1 MAQMATSESGRGKMA
16 DEQMNM
22 DADWVLKAMVA
33 MATADGRLD
42 SRETDLIRQVYEDRT
57 GRKLAADEVAR
68 AVGANATGDALAQL
82 AAASKTLDLETK
94 EEMVRAAYLVL
105 LADERIDGEERKKL
119 KEISGALQISEN
131 HLGAILEDLAIWLAK
146 IKS

>member
-1 MAQMATSESGRGKMA
+1 LAQMATGESSRGKMA

-105 LADERIDGEERKKL
+105 LADERIVGEERKKL

>member
-1 MAQMATSESGRGKMA
+1 MA
-16 DEQMNM
+16 DQQMNM

-68 AVGANATGDALAQL
+68 AVGANATGDALADL

>member
-1 MAQMATSESGRGKMA
+1 MA

-22 DADWVLKAMVA
+22 DADWVLKAIVA

-68 AVGANATGDALAQL
+68 AVGANATGDALADL

>member
-1 MAQMATSESGRGKMA
+1 MA

-68 AVGANATGDALAQL
+68 AVGANATGDALADL

>member
-1 MAQMATSESGRGKMA
+1 MA

-33 MATADGRLD
+33 VAAADGRLD

-68 AVGANATGDALAQL
+68 AVGANATGDALAEF

-94 EEMVRAAYLVL
+94 EEMVRGAYLVL
-105 LADERIDGEERKKL
+105 LADERIAEEERKKL
-119 KEISGALQISEN
+119 KEISGALQIPEN
-131 HLGAILEDLAIWLAK
+131 HFGAILEDLAIWLAK

>member
-1 MAQMATSESGRGKMA
+1 MA

-68 AVGANATGDALAQL
+68 AVGANATGDALAQF

-119 KEISGALQISEN
+119 KEIAGALQISEN